1 MSLAIPFLPA
11 SEMQVTWFYCLWHAH
26 KSIKPS
32 RYKFSILWSVFS
44 TCSITTFI
52 LFFVQCIESIC
63 MCHTFPLST
72 LIGSSNGLRVVI
84 FHKKL
89 LSYSYYTINNF
100 RLTQRNASLF
110 HVWNN
115 FNAFQFNNIYSHSLL
130 NMVLFFV
137 VTYAF
142 DHCWFGENVATH
154 LNDNKVIVEISN
166 FGNNNIISY

>member
-1 MSLAIPFLPA
+1 MILLLVTCPQKHKAISLQIFHP
-11 SEMQVTWFYCLWHAH
+11 V
-26 KSIKPS
+26 I
-32 RYKFSILWSVFS
+32 RFS

-63 MCHTFPLST
+63 MCYTFPLST
-72 LIGSSNGLRVVI
+72 LIGSSNGLRVI
-84 FHKKL
+84 FFHKKL
-89 LSYSYYTINNF
+89 LSYSNYTIKNF

-130 NMVLFFV
+130 NIVQFFV

-142 DHCWFGENVATH
+142 DHC
-154 LNDNKVIVEISN
+154 
-166 FGNNNIISY
+166 